1 MTNSEK
7 EELKLRFGIALLKVI
22 HANKE
27 KADKNKEKGI
37 RDLQLIDSL
46 RKLESASGIP
56 YASIHRIAAG
66 TKNAGFT
73 TIAAIV
79 EGLGIS
85 LTDFFSDYYYAVT
98 DSDIELNKKERSKKK
113 KVALKAKA
121 ARTKSTFKKEK

>member
-1 MTNSEK
+1 MTTNEK
-7 EELKLRFGIALLKVI
+7 EELKLRFGMALLKVI

-37 RDLQLIDSL
+37 KDLQLIDSL

-73 TIAAIV
+73 TVAAII

-85 LTDFFSDYYYAVT
+85 LTDFFSRYYYAVT
-98 DSDIELNKKERSKKK
+98 DYDIEFYRKEKMKKK
-113 KVALKAKA
+113 KSLQKKKA
-121 ARTKSTFKKEK
+121 AKK